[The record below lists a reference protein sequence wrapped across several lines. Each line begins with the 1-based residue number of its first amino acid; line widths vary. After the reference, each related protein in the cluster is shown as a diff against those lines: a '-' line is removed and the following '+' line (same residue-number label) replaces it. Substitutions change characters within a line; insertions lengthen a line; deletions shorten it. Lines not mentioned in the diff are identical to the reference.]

1 MLVDDTVSFDVR
13 LVDGANERE
22 GRVEVYYNGSWGT
35 VCDDSWDIND
45 AKVVCRMLGYP
56 VAGAAIGSAAFGE
69 GQGSIVLDDVVCQG
83 GEDSLAECSHPGFF
97 EHNCR
102 HAEDAG
108 VRCLGKF
115 GQFFVRS

>member
-1 MLVDDTVSFDVR
+1 MSFDVR

-45 AKVVCRMLGYP
+45 AQVVCRMLGYP